1 MDYVKRVYSQPN
13 ARSLKEG
20 EEVVY
25 LGKGKPLARYRKEGG
40 QVWVS
45 YMSTDGNLY
54 VDKDF
59 NVQGT
64 INQGGTGGT
73 GKPVVKGGLVP
84 MTAGGMGAN
93 ISANTGTMYIA
104 SAGTVSIGTLPVNRG
119 GTATT
124 ANTTW
129 INTNVTMNTD
139 GTLEYDG
146 SGNGAVTMNT
156 LTDAN
161 DIRSRVTAG
170 LASNGDVNRTVAL
183 AQGGFGSD
191 LSSASGFLHVGSGTA
206 QVKDA
211 DESKEALSLDAVAN
225 VDTRDLDNMNAGTL
239 AVARGGTNAGN
250 SNDWLNTRVKMQ
262 TDGTLKY
269 DNTTDGAVT
278 MNTLADDNNIRA
290 RITGSLESANG
301 LKSGIAIGD
310 AVQTAIIYSGQ
321 ETTARVAND
330 ETITN
335 SLVWEQDD
343 TTEVIKIT
351 FNYLHNANNRGLKLS
366 CLLRSANPTYEARA
380 KLSVYPNT
388 VSGSFVSGSLPDT
401 SSSAIVSV
409 VLATDK
415 QYFDSTHTSSIL
427 GLTTGSGSG
436 EVADGTLYKVTIGL
450 YNENSGTTSY
460 LSAPTVTVF
469 GSSS

>member
-262 TDGTLKY
+262 TDGTLEY

-290 RITGSLESANG
+290 RVTGSLASGNG
-301 LKSGIAIGD
+301 LNTGVAIGD
-310 AVQTAIIYSGQ
+310 GLESVLIWSDASVASSSDTAVAAASTIWQ
-321 ETTARVAND
+321 ETGTSAV
-330 ETITN
+330 
-335 SLVWEQDD
+335 V
-343 TTEVIKIT
+343 KIT
-351 FNYLHNANNRGLKLS
+351 FNYLHDAETKTIKVYTNALNVGGNTTTVTGGIHAMSAGVLS
-366 CLLRSANPTYEARA
+366 AQA
-380 KLSVYPNT
+380 
-388 VSGSFVSGSLPDT
+388 SGV
-401 SSSAIVSV
+401 AIVSGTGTTTSTTFTR
-409 VLATDK
+409 VLASIDVTD
-415 QYFDSTHTSSIL
+415 
-427 GLTTGSGSG
+427 GSKFSAG
-436 EVADGTLYKVTIGL
+436 VLYKGQISL
-450 YNENSGTTSY
+450 HCNAGTAKMTGAVVVAY
-460 LSAPTVTVF
+460 
-469 GSSS
+469 GS